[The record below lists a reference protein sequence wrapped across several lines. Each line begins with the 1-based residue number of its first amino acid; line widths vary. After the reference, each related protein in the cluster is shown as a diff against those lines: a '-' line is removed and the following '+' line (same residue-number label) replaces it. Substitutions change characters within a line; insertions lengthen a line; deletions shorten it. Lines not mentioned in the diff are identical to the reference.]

1 MECVGIESIKKTYRD
16 ILQKQGNYEVASQI
30 NIKDF
35 TEPLYKGLIIHPE
48 IEPSLK
54 TINESLQKISVDLV
68 ALNSQYSS
76 VANFY
81 NDLMTEVLTNL
92 ESVDE
97 TIEREKE
104 RIQDMNIIAGNISS
118 FSTIKTLTASELS
131 GTCSMEDEHTFMCR
145 ATDRT
150 SVFINIE
157 DVLGNGYEGNTYV
170 YNDGIYEKDI
180 IDSSVR
186 NKMIDDSST
195 SYWEYSRITMP
206 ECQKHY
212 PSEVNF
218 DNNEAECTIL
228 ISGEEEFN
236 SLKIQ
241 SDINNLSVEQISVS
255 YDEGLTYQDTMVDP
269 IDILNPS
276 QKYENTDYIYGSGL
290 LSFPATTYAKIKLRS
305 NGSLDDNLAFTK
317 VILDNVSFLED
328 ITFDTREY
336 IIEYLAPIFV
346 HARTDLEKFFNMPT
360 SVLIGITLVKTS
372 NKPSNVGLFNFW
384 DLDYNSNLT
393 SLQSDNDKCAFSNHE
408 EACAAI
414 KTFILSN
421 TDIKN
426 LLPKTDPINSS
437 EETCKELASAI
448 FQLISDDYE
457 VSTKI
462 FNNFFAKYDL
472 KKYDGVYAHYIQNPI
487 YEKYEQYFSRHDQQ
501 QKNYEEALKD
511 AETVVSLDNARR
523 HVIRINDIT
532 AFSNT
537 FELSSYLETT
547 ELISSPVDC
556 IAIFANEYYSPAFTS
571 NTSIYDVEDYLS
583 YKLTVNGVEYNVVP
597 INSHKSG
604 IKIVRFSNYTV
615 TENYTVHI
623 NEPVKSAKLK
633 VNFVTPNPSY
643 SPYLSNLKICLGK
656 AVSL

>member
-1 MECVGIESIKKTYRD
+1 
-16 ILQKQGNYEVASQI
+16 
-30 NIKDF
+30 
-35 TEPLYKGLIIHPE
+35 
-48 IEPSLK
+48 
-54 TINESLQKISVDLV
+54 
-68 ALNSQYSS
+68 
-76 VANFY
+76 
-81 NDLMTEVLTNL
+81 
-92 ESVDE
+92 
-97 TIEREKE
+97 
-104 RIQDMNIIAGNISS
+104 
-118 FSTIKTLTASELS
+118 
-131 GTCSMEDEHTFMCR
+131 
-145 ATDRT
+145 
-150 SVFINIE
+150 
-157 DVLGNGYEGNTYV
+157 
-170 YNDGIYEKDI
+170 
-180 IDSSVR
+180 
-186 NKMIDDSST
+186 
-195 SYWEYSRITMP
+195 
-206 ECQKHY
+206 
-212 PSEVNF
+212 
-218 DNNEAECTIL
+218 
-228 ISGEEEFN
+228 
-236 SLKIQ
+236 
-241 SDINNLSVEQISVS
+241 
-255 YDEGLTYQDTMVDP
+255 
-269 IDILNPS
+269 
-276 QKYENTDYIYGSGL
+276 
-290 LSFPATTYAKIKLRS
+290 
-305 NGSLDDNLAFTK
+305 
-317 VILDNVSFLED
+317 
-328 ITFDTREY
+328 
-336 IIEYLAPIFV
+336 
-346 HARTDLEKFFNMPT
+346 MPT
-360 SVLIGITLVKTS
+360 SVLIGITLVKTN

-523 HVIRINDIT
+523 YVIRINDIT

-597 INSHKSG
+597 VNSHKSG

-623 NEPVKSAKLK
+623 NEPVKSAKLR